1 MLAKFK
7 DQIDAV
13 YAADAVGSAQT
24 EQVSTRR
31 NLLVARSGYVR
42 RRDGAGE
49 EYLRNQFLGCGFPDL
64 DNVDLRLL
72 TRVA

>member
-13 YAADAVGSAQT
+13 YAADAAGSAQT
-24 EQVSTRR
+24 EQASTRR
-31 NLLVARSGYVR
+31 NLQSPARAVSAVVMVQVENICEINSLVV
-42 RRDGAGE
+42 
-49 EYLRNQFLGCGFPDL
+49 GFPDL

>member
-1 MLAKFK
+1 VLARFK

-13 YAADAVGSAQT
+13 YGADATGSAQT

-31 NLLVARSGYVR
+31 NLQSPARAVSAVVMVQVQNICEINSLVV
-42 RRDGAGE
+42 D
-49 EYLRNQFLGCGFPDL
+49 FPDL
-64 DNVDLRLL
+64 DNVHLRLL